1 MDKVRVGKMGKKI
14 FALVVVLLVASIA
27 ANIYFISNQS
37 QLNLS
42 EVKTQ
47 INALEETNADLSEEL
62 YQTNLSLQQSRAQL
76 DLYRGQIAELKSQ
89 INRSSVAGEEGR
101 AQLDAPAVMRRV
113 EYHGNYPFYSRR
125 IVEEGT
131 MMQVSVDIKPGYG
144 RVLVETK
151 PLMGVVFQDA
161 ANTAVVAAENYT
173 GCDLSG
179 SDVIFSVEALSEVPE
194 VDGPS
199 AGTLMTILII
209 AALENVTLP
218 DDVTMTG
225 TISPGG
231 HIGKI
236 GGVMEKAKAAKEANK
251 RIFILPRENS
261 RLVRYEEVRKQYGG
275 ITIIKQNPVIEDTKE
290 YIEKNIGIQV
300 EYVDSIK
307 DVMDIIY

>member
-1 MDKVRVGKMGKKI
+1 VPGKKI

-47 INALEETNADLSEEL
+47 IIALEEANADLNKEL
-62 YQTNLSLQQSRAQL
+62 YQTNLSLQQARAQL

-89 INRSSVAGEEGR
+89 INISFVEGEEGK
-101 AQLDAPAVMRRV
+101 AKLDAPAVMRWV
-113 EYHGNYPFYSRR
+113 EYSGNYPFYTRR

-131 MMQVSVDIKPGYG
+131 MMQVTVDIKPGYG

-179 SDVIFSVEALSEVPE
+179 SDIIFSVEASAEVPE

-199 AGTLMTILII
+199 AGALMTTLII
-209 AALENVTLP
+209 AALENITLP
-218 DDVTMTG
+218 DEVTMTG
-225 TISPGG
+225 TISPDG
-231 HIGKI
+231 HIGEI
-236 GGVMEKAKAAKEANK
+236 GGIMEKAKAAKEDNK

-290 YIEKNIGIQV
+290 YIEKNIGIYV
-300 EYVDSIK
+300 EYVDSIR

>member
-1 MDKVRVGKMGKKI
+1 MGKKI

-27 ANIYFISNQS
+27 ANIYFISNPS

-47 INALEETNADLSEEL
+47 INALEEANADLNKEL
-62 YQTNLSLQQSRAQL
+62 YQTNLSLQQAKAQL

-89 INRSSVAGEEGR
+89 INISFVEGEEGK
-101 AQLDAPAVMRRV
+101 AKLDAPAVMRRV
-113 EYHGNYPFYSRR
+113 EYSGNYPFYSRR

-131 MMQVSVDIKPGYG
+131 MMQVTVDIKPGYG

-179 SDVIFSVEALSEVPE
+179 SDIIFSVEASAEVPE

-199 AGTLMTILII
+199 AGALMTTLII
-209 AALENVTLP
+209 AALENITLP
-218 DDVTMTG
+218 DEVTMTG
-225 TISPGG
+225 TISPDG
-231 HIGKI
+231 HIGEI
-236 GGVMEKAKAAKEANK
+236 GGVIEKAEAAKENNK
-251 RIFILPRENS
+251 RIFILPLENN

-290 YIEKNIGIQV
+290 YIEKNIGIHV

-307 DVMDIIY
+307 DVMNLI

>member
-1 MDKVRVGKMGKKI
+1 MGKKI
-14 FALVVVLLVASIA
+14 FALVVVLMVASVI

-47 INALEETNADLSEEL
+47 INALEEANANLNKEL
-62 YQTNLSLQQSRAQL
+62 YLTNLSLQQARTQL
-76 DLYRGQIAELKSQ
+76 DLYREQIAELKSQ
-89 INRSSVAGEEGR
+89 INRSFIEGEEGR

-113 EYHGNYPFYSRR
+113 EYHGNYPFYSRQ

-151 PLMGVVFQDA
+151 PLMGVIFQDA

-173 GCDLSG
+173 GCDLTG

-199 AGTLMTILII
+199 AGALMTTLII
-209 AALENVTLP
+209 AALENITLP

-225 TISPGG
+225 TISPDG
-231 HIGKI
+231 HIGEI
-236 GGVMEKAKAAKEANK
+236 GGVIEKAEAAKANNK
-251 RIFILPRENS
+251 HIFILPRENN

-275 ITIIKQNPVIEDTKE
+275 ITIIRQKPVIEDTKE
-290 YIEKNIGIQV
+290 YIERNIGIHV
-300 EYVDSIK
+300 EYVDSIN
-307 DVMDIIY
+307 DVMNIIS

>member
-1 MDKVRVGKMGKKI
+1 MSKKI
-14 FALVVVLLVASIA
+14 FALVVVLMVASIS

-42 EVKTQ
+42 EVKTR
-47 INALEETNADLSEEL
+47 INALEEANADLNKEL
-62 YQTNLSLQQSRAQL
+62 YQTNLSLQQARAQL

-89 INRSSVAGEEGR
+89 INISSVEGEEGR
-101 AQLDAPAVMRRV
+101 AKLDAPAVMRRV
-113 EYHGNYPFYSRR
+113 EYSGNYPFYSRR
-125 IVEEGT
+125 IVENGT

-199 AGTLMTILII
+199 AGTLMTTLII
-209 AALENVTLP
+209 AALKNVTLP

-225 TISPGG
+225 TISPDG
-231 HIGKI
+231 HVGEI
-236 GGVMEKAKAAKEANK
+236 GGVVYKAKAAKADNK
-251 RIFILPRENS
+251 RVFILPRENS
-261 RLVRYEEVRKQYGG
+261 RLVRYEEVRKHYGG
-275 ITIIKQNPVIEDTKE
+275 LTIIRQKPVIEDTKE
-290 YIEKNIGIQV
+290 YIERNIGIHV

-307 DVMDIIY
+307 DVMNLIY

>member
-1 MDKVRVGKMGKKI
+1 MSKKI

-47 INALEETNADLSEEL
+47 INALEEANADLNKEL
-62 YQTNLSLQQSRAQL
+62 YQTNLSLQQARAQL

-89 INRSSVAGEEGR
+89 VNMSFVAGEEGR

-113 EYHGNYPFYSRR
+113 EYSGNYPFYTRQ

-161 ANTAVVAAENYT
+161 ANTAVIAAENYT

-199 AGTLMTILII
+199 AGALMTTLII
-209 AALENVTLP
+209 VALENVTLP
-218 DDVTMTG
+218 SDITMTG
-225 TISPGG
+225 TISLDG
-231 HIGKI
+231 HVGEI
-236 GGVMEKAKAAKEANK
+236 GGVVYKAMAAKEANK
-251 RIFILPRENS
+251 RIFILPRENNQ
-261 RLVRYEEVRKQYGG
+261 LVRYEEVRKQYGG
-275 ITIIKQNPVIEDTKE
+275 ITIIKQNPVVEDTKE
-290 YIEKNIGIQV
+290 YIEKNIGIHV
-300 EYVDSIK
+300 EYADSIK
-307 DVMDIIY
+307 DVMNIIR

>member
-1 MDKVRVGKMGKKI
+1 MGKKI

-47 INALEETNADLSEEL
+47 IIALEEANADLNKEL
-62 YQTNLSLQQSRAQL
+62 YQTNLSLQQARAQL

-89 INRSSVAGEEGR
+89 INISFVEGEEGK

-113 EYHGNYPFYSRR
+113 EYRGNYPFYTRR

-131 MMQVSVDIKPGYG
+131 MMQVTVDIKPGYG

-179 SDVIFSVEALSEVPE
+179 SDIIFSVEASAEVPE

-199 AGTLMTILII
+199 AGALMTTLII
-209 AALENVTLP
+209 AALENITLP
-218 DDVTMTG
+218 DEVTMTG
-225 TISPGG
+225 TISPDG
-231 HIGKI
+231 HIGEI
-236 GGVMEKAKAAKEANK
+236 GGVIEKAEAAKENNK
-251 RIFILPRENS
+251 RIFILPLENN

-290 YIEKNIGIQV
+290 YIEKNIGIHV

-307 DVMDIIY
+307 DVMNIIR

>member
-1 MDKVRVGKMGKKI
+1 MDKVRKKMGKKI

-47 INALEETNADLSEEL
+47 INALEEANADLNKEL
-62 YQTNLSLQQSRAQL
+62 YQTNLSLQQARAQL
-76 DLYRGQIAELKSQ
+76 DLYRGQIVELKSQ
-89 INRSSVAGEEGR
+89 VNIGFVEGEAGR

-113 EYHGNYPFYSRR
+113 EYGGNYPFYSRR
-125 IVEEGT
+125 IVENGT

-161 ANTAVVAAENYT
+161 ANTAAVAAENYT

-199 AGTLMTILII
+199 AGALMTTLII
-209 AALENVTLP
+209 AALENITLP
-218 DDVTMTG
+218 DDITMTG
-225 TISPGG
+225 TISLDG
-231 HIGKI
+231 HVGEI
-236 GGVMEKAKAAKEANK
+236 GGVVYKATAAKKDNK
-251 RIFILPRENS
+251 RIFILPRENN

-275 ITIIKQNPVIEDTKE
+275 ITIIKQNPVVEDTKE
-290 YIEKNIGIQV
+290 YIEKNIGIHV

-307 DVMDIIY
+307 DVMNLV

>member
-1 MDKVRVGKMGKKI
+1 MGKKI

-27 ANIYFISNQS
+27 ANMYFISNQS

-47 INALEETNADLSEEL
+47 IIALEEANADLNKEL
-62 YQTNLSLQQSRAQL
+62 YQTNLSLQQARAQL

-89 INRSSVAGEEGR
+89 INISFVEGEEGK
-101 AQLDAPAVMRRV
+101 AKLDAPAVMRWV
-113 EYHGNYPFYSRR
+113 EYSGNYPFYTRR

-131 MMQVSVDIKPGYG
+131 MMQVTVDIKPGYG

-179 SDVIFSVEALSEVPE
+179 SDIIFSVEASAEVPE

-199 AGTLMTILII
+199 AGALMTTLII
-209 AALENVTLP
+209 AALENITLP
-218 DDVTMTG
+218 DEVTMTG
-225 TISPGG
+225 TISPDG
-231 HIGKI
+231 HIGEI
-236 GGVMEKAKAAKEANK
+236 GGIMEKAKAAKEDNK

-290 YIEKNIGIQV
+290 YIEKNIGIHV

-307 DVMDIIY
+307 DVMNIIR

>member
-1 MDKVRVGKMGKKI
+1 MGKKI

-27 ANIYFISNQS
+27 ANIYFISNPS

-47 INALEETNADLSEEL
+47 INALEEANADLNKEL
-62 YQTNLSLQQSRAQL
+62 YQTNLSLQQAKAQL

-89 INRSSVAGEEGR
+89 INISFVEGEEGK
-101 AQLDAPAVMRRV
+101 AKLDAPAVMRRV
-113 EYHGNYPFYSRR
+113 EYSGNYPFYSRR

-131 MMQVSVDIKPGYG
+131 MMQVTVDIKQGYG

-179 SDVIFSVEALSEVPE
+179 SDIIFSVEASAEVPE

-199 AGTLMTILII
+199 AGALMTTLII
-209 AALENVTLP
+209 AALENITLP
-218 DDVTMTG
+218 DEVTMTG
-225 TISPGG
+225 TISPDG
-231 HIGKI
+231 HIGEI
-236 GGVMEKAKAAKEANK
+236 GGVIEKAEAAKENNK
-251 RIFILPRENS
+251 RIFILPLENN

-290 YIEKNIGIQV
+290 YIEKNIGIHV

-307 DVMDIIY
+307 DVMNII

>member
-1 MDKVRVGKMGKKI
+1 MGKKI
-14 FALVVVLLVASIA
+14 FALVVVLMVASVI

-47 INALEETNADLSEEL
+47 INALEEANANLNKEL
-62 YQTNLSLQQSRAQL
+62 YLTNLSLQQARTQL
-76 DLYRGQIAELKSQ
+76 DLYREQIAELKSQ
-89 INRSSVAGEEGR
+89 INRSFIEGEEGR

-113 EYHGNYPFYSRR
+113 EYHGNYPFYSRQ

-151 PLMGVVFQDA
+151 PLMGVIFQDA

-173 GCDLSG
+173 GCDLTG
-179 SDVIFSVEALSEVPE
+179 SDVIFSVEALSEVPA

-199 AGTLMTILII
+199 AGALMTTLII
-209 AALENVTLP
+209 AALENITLP

-225 TISPGG
+225 TISPDG
-231 HIGKI
+231 HIGEI
-236 GGVMEKAKAAKEANK
+236 GGVIEKAEAAKANNK
-251 RIFILPRENS
+251 HIFILPRENN

-275 ITIIKQNPVIEDTKE
+275 ITIIRQKPVIEDTKE
-290 YIEKNIGIQV
+290 YIERNIGIHV
-300 EYVDSIK
+300 EYVDSIN
-307 DVMDIIY
+307 DVMNIIS

>member
-1 MDKVRVGKMGKKI
+1 MGKKI
-14 FALVVVLLVASIA
+14 FALVSILLIASVA
-27 ANIYFISNQS
+27 ANVYFISNQS

-42 EVKTQ
+42 ELKSQ
-47 INALEETNADLSEEL
+47 INGLEKANAELSNEH
-62 YQTNLSLQQSRAQL
+62 YQTNLSLQQARAQL
-76 DLYRGQIAELKSQ
+76 DLYRGQIVELKSQ
-89 INRSSVAGEEGR
+89 VNWSSVAGEEGR

-113 EYHGNYPFYSRR
+113 EYSGEYPFYTRQ

-199 AGTLMTILII
+199 AGTLMTTLII

-218 DDVTMTG
+218 SDITMTG
-225 TISPGG
+225 TISKEG
-231 HIGKI
+231 HVGEI
-236 GGVMEKAKAAKEANK
+236 GGVIYKATAAKENDK

-261 RLVRYEEVRKQYGG
+261 RFVRYEEVRKQYGG
-275 ITIIKQNPVIEDTKE
+275 ITIIKQIPIVEDTKE
-290 YIEKNIGIQV
+290 YIERNIGIHV
-300 EYVDSIK
+300 EYVDSID
-307 DVMDIIY
+307 DVMKIIC

>member
-1 MDKVRVGKMGKKI
+1 M
-14 FALVVVLLVASIA
+14 
-27 ANIYFISNQS
+27 
-37 QLNLS
+37 NLS
-42 EVKTQ
+42 ELKSQ
-47 INALEETNADLSEEL
+47 INGLEKANAELSNEH
-62 YQTNLSLQQSRAQL
+62 YQTNLSLQQARAQL
-76 DLYRGQIAELKSQ
+76 ELYRGQIVELKSQ
-89 INRSSVAGEEGR
+89 VNWSSVAGEEGR

-113 EYHGNYPFYSRR
+113 EYSGEYPFYTRQ

-199 AGTLMTILII
+199 AGTLMTTLII

-218 DDVTMTG
+218 SDITMTG
-225 TISPGG
+225 TISKEG
-231 HIGKI
+231 HVGEI
-236 GGVMEKAKAAKEANK
+236 GGVIYKATAAKENDK

-261 RLVRYEEVRKQYGG
+261 RFVRYEEVRKQYGG
-275 ITIIKQNPVIEDTKE
+275 ITIIKQNPIVEDTKE
-290 YIEKNIGIQV
+290 YIERNIGIHV
-300 EYVDSIK
+300 EYVDSID
-307 DVMDIIY
+307 DVMKIIC

>member
-1 MDKVRVGKMGKKI
+1 MGRKI
-14 FALVVVLLVASIA
+14 FTLVVLLLIASIS

-42 EVKTQ
+42 AVKTQ
-47 INALEETNADLSEEL
+47 INALEEANANLNEEL
-62 YQTNLSLQQSRAQL
+62 YQTNLSLQQARAQL
-76 DLYRGQIAELKSQ
+76 DLYRGQIAKLKSQ

-101 AQLDAPAVMRRV
+101 ARLDAPAVMRRV
-113 EYHGNYPFYSRR
+113 EYTGNYPFYSRR

-173 GCDLSG
+173 GRDLSG

-199 AGTLMTILII
+199 AGALMTTLII

-225 TISPGG
+225 TISPEG
-231 HIGKI
+231 HIGEI
-236 GGVMEKAKAAKEANK
+236 GGVIEKAEAAKEANK
-251 RIFILPRENS
+251 RIFILPRENN
-261 RLVRYEEVRKQYGG
+261 RLVRYEEVRKHYGG
-275 ITIIKQNPVIEDTKE
+275 ITIIRQKPVIVDTKE
-290 YIEKNIGIQV
+290 YIERNIGIQV

-307 DVMDIIY
+307 DVMNIIY